1 MPAWLLGELVV
12 TLPFFPCGRIEE
24 GVGGVVSDEF
34 LRLGI
39 EGEVGVEILRDR
51 SEGEDLGQFRA
62 DGEGRVRCSFALTG
76 RDEGGK
82 VVEFGIRDGF
92 ELVAIF
98 LAVVV

>member
-1 MPAWLLGELVV
+1 M
-12 TLPFFPCGRIEE
+12 
-24 GVGGVVSDEF
+24 GVGGFVSEEF
-34 LRLGI
+34 FRLGV

-82 VVEFGIRDGF
+82 VVELCVWNGF

-98 LAVVV
+98 LTVVL